1 MFYLPRRD
9 LLKLI
14 QVRDFSEEAVFH
26 DPCRSHILPGV
37 ICESCNG
44 CRDIDLCR
52 DPYIV
57 TDQQTNRY
65 YSETYIHVYTFTIH
79 TNARSY

>member
-1 MFYLPRRD
+1 MLIVCYDLLSYLYFFCRHD

-14 QVRDFSEEAVFH
+14 GVREFSEEAVFQ
-26 DPCRSHILPGV
+26 DPCCSYILPGV

-52 DPYIV
+52 DPYIIDEN
-57 TDQQTNRY
+57 TDRLINWTHF
-65 YSETYIHVYTFTIH
+65 S
-79 TNARSY
+79 